1 MFVIATANDLCLVPD
16 SLLRAGRFDTSIEI
30 KAPKGIDAEM
40 IIKHYL
46 SGKNTVANLDVK
58 QLTRILNGRSCAEL
72 ETIIN
77 QAGIYA
83 GFENKDKIEFDD
95 IIRACIRTIY
105 NAPETIKMEL
115 VRIMNKLLIMKL
127 DMLCLLKFWNPKV

>member
-1 MFVIATANDLCLVPD
+1 M
-16 SLLRAGRFDTSIEI
+16 LRAGRFDTSIEI
-30 KAPKGIDAEM
+30 KAPKWIDAEM

-58 QLTRILNGRSCAEL
+58 QLARILNGRSCAEL

-105 NAPETIKMEL
+105 NAPETIKNGTCED
-115 VRIMNKLLIMKL
+115 NEQTAYHEL
-127 DMLCLLKFWNPKV
+127 DML